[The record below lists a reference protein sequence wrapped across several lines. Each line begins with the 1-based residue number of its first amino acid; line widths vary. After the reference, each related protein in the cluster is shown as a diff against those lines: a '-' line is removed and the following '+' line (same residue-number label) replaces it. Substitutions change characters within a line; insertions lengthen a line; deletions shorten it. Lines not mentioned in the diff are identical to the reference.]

1 MMGEQM
7 CPADHYG
14 RVKCKVLYVKNN
26 LIEKLEFNYQLTNK
40 FMQKHML
47 ALICFTNC
55 LDN

>member
-7 CPADHYG
+7 CLADHYG
-14 RVKCKVLYVKNN
+14 RVKCKFLYVKNN

-40 FMQKHML
+40 FTEKHML